1 MRSTTV
7 AVIGAGAS
15 ALTLCRQ
22 LRDADI
28 DFVVIDKGSF
38 ERNPD
43 DPHDIANGFGG
54 AALYSDGKISFKPA
68 GTGVWKLSNRKQFLE
83 KALRATVDMVNQAY
97 LKSSDEARA
106 ECQGFPLDV
115 EKIVDSLFVEDDF
128 VSVEDRWVYKEYV
141 SVYIPLETRLKLIE
155 EQYRAIMESYIPASI
170 VHSVESYDNRYLI
183 KYQNND
189 DFVNL
194 NKIEAQYVVIC
205 GGRFAPLFLKIPF
218 MKRVFKRT
226 EIGVRLSSPTGSE
239 LWKQILEAND
249 DGIHNDPKYIL
260 DVPTGKT
267 KRALQYRTFCCCH
280 DGEIVQSKFNGVVTL
295 SGRSDRLSTGTSN
308 IGFTM
313 RNLGEPG
320 DYGPFC
326 AMVKQCVKP
335 FKMPYHNFLMSR
347 VYGVFQEDFID
358 GLEQFRELYDISE
371 CEVSGPCI
379 EGVGEYW
386 SLDHNLRDSEGSN
399 VWVAGDSTGLFRG
412 LCAAL
417 VSGHYIGSQ
426 IIEQIA
432 QGKIINK
439 IYSDSAYLN
448 NAPELIGTYSQA
460 LYEIH
465 IFLTVNPTREQ
476 YEKYAKCVEEYN
488 SLFNPV
494 KPMKACYL
502 SLDFT
507 HGEVTV
513 LQTARYYPCDDI
525 DRVVRECHFDAAYFT
540 RAGFDVI
547 REKIEVSVHGV
558 KGLPE
563 TAEEFKLYGKRY
575 FEFHIRV
582 ESKYHPETQELAHEE
597 HEELLRFSKAM
608 SLELGVPVPLSFN
621 KAKSLEGVYQRFL
634 NLRLRDTGVEDA
646 LKRVDEF
653 CKLVDNETSFVVKK
667 RICEYIVYDSFVA
680 LDKGWIDF

>member
-22 LRDADI
+22 LRDADV

-68 GTGVWKLSNRKQFLE
+68 GTGVWKLDNHKGYLE
-83 KALRATVDMVNQAY
+83 KALRATVEMINEAY
-97 LKSSDEARA
+97 SNSSEEAQE
-106 ECQGFPLDV
+106 ECEGFPLDV
-115 EKIVDSLFVEDDF
+115 NEIAASLYIDDDF
-128 VSVEDRWVYKEYV
+128 VPEEDRWVYKEYV

-155 EQYRAIMESYIPASI
+155 EQYKAISENYIPTSI
-170 VHSVESYDNRYLI
+170 VHSVECYDEKYLI

-194 NKIEAQYVVIC
+194 KKIEAQYVVVC

-218 MKRVFKRT
+218 MRRIFKRT
-226 EIGVRLSSPTGSE
+226 EIGVRLSSPTSSE
-239 LWKQILEAND
+239 LWKQILQRNS

-260 DVPTGKT
+260 DVQDEHKS
-267 KRALQYRTFCCCH
+267 LQYRTFCCCN
-280 DGEIVQSKFNGVVTL
+280 DGEIVKSKFNGIVTL
-295 SGRSDRLSTGTSN
+295 SGRSDRKSTGMSN

-313 RNLGEPG
+313 RDFDSSPVFGHMMKRG
-320 DYGPFC
+320 I
-326 AMVKQCVKP
+326 KP
-335 FKMPYHNFLMSR
+335 FKMSYEEFLNSR
-347 VYGVFQEDFID
+347 VYGIFHLDFTD
-358 GLEQFRELYDISE
+358 GLKQFRELYDISE

-386 SLDHNLRDSEGSN
+386 RINSCLKDAEGSN

-432 QGKIINK
+432 KGKILNK
-439 IYSDSAYLN
+439 IYSDKAYLN
-448 NAPELIGTYSQA
+448 NAPELTGTTSPA

-476 YEKYAKCVEEYN
+476 YEKYVRCVEEYN
-488 SLFNPV
+488 RQHRPV

-502 SLDFT
+502 ALDFT

-513 LQTARYYPCDDI
+513 LQTARYFPCDDI
-525 DRVVRECHFDAAYFT
+525 NQVVSECHSDAEYFT

-558 KGLPE
+558 KGLPG

-582 ESKYHPETQELAHEE
+582 ESKDHPETEELTPDE
-597 HEELLRFSKAM
+597 HAELLRFSKTA
-608 SLELGVPVPLSFN
+608 SDELHVPVPLSYN